1 MLPLPPWSCAV
12 TVVWSGSHLFQL
24 SGETHH
30 MATASAVIDIP
41 ASADQVWQLIG
52 GFNSLPDWLPMVTR
66 SEPSEGG
73 RLRTLLTDDGTV
85 IVERLEAFD
94 NAAKTYS
101 YSLAQSPFPVKDY
114 LATLSVE
121 ALGDGSRVRW
131 SGLFTPV
138 GVSEVEA
145 QELFKGVYQVG
156 LTALRANFPG

>member
-1 MLPLPPWSCAV
+1 
-12 TVVWSGSHLFQL
+12 
-24 SGETHH
+24 

>member
-1 MLPLPPWSCAV
+1 
-12 TVVWSGSHLFQL
+12 
-24 SGETHH
+24 

-121 ALGDGSRVRW
+121 ALGDCSRVRW

>member
-1 MLPLPPWSCAV
+1 
-12 TVVWSGSHLFQL
+12 
-24 SGETHH
+24 

-66 SEPSEGG
+66 SELSEGG

-138 GVSEVEA
+138 GISEVEA

>member
-1 MLPLPPWSCAV
+1 
-12 TVVWSGSHLFQL
+12 
-24 SGETHH
+24 

-138 GVSEVEA
+138 GISEVEA